1 MTDNFEINEPEN
13 KRFEL
18 DIMEMGDVVAGRNKA
33 NKTMAAGFRTL
44 DLTYIAIFAVII
56 AVCSWISIPTF
67 VPFTLQTFGVFLAV
81 AVLGGKRG
89 TLSVLIYL
97 LLGIVGVPVFAE
109 FTSGMGIIL
118 GSTGGYIVGFV
129 FSALVMWAMER
140 ILGKKRW
147 VLALSMVLGLIV
159 CYAFGTVWFMVV
171 YGRDVETIGVW
182 TALGWCVFP
191 YIIPDLVK
199 IALALTI
206 CKKLA
211 RAIKIDEG

>member
-13 KRFEL
+13 KRFEA
-18 DIMEMGDVVAGRNKA
+18 DSMEMGDVITGRNKV

-56 AVCSWISIPTF
+56 AVCSWISIPTL
-67 VPFTLQTFGVFLAV
+67 VPFTLQTFAVFLAV

-89 TLSVLIYL
+89 TLAVLIYL

-171 YGRDVETIGVW
+171 YGREVETIGVW